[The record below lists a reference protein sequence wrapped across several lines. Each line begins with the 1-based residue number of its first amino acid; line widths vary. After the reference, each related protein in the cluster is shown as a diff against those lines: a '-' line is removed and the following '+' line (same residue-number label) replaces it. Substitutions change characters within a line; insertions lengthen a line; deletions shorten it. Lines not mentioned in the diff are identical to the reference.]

1 MPPQETVVRT
11 VELVKNLVKVLGKQV
26 YLVKCLIKQNPDD
39 VSLSEVYHPP
49 ILYSG
54 ECPSITGS
62 NGYTQLLLPGYHDVC

>member
-54 ECPSITGS
+54 ECPSIKNMQDAG
-62 NGYTQLLLPGYHDVC
+62 NR